1 MSSSEEDGSFATERG
16 RRKVEEDSDISSD
29 SVYEDD
35 TSDDDDS
42 LRIGDSDEDVDAED
56 NGCDQHDK
64 EGQEDEDGDDDD
76 NDDDDNDDD
85 DDEPL
90 AAKAVSKPAHDPRRL
105 PPSSSSRPLLKPNQD
120 RALAAPILNG
130 NDDEDDS
137 EDDDLPLAAQ
147 MKSPSPDHRRANVK
161 KEIKQVVKKEA
172 KNGVTQ
178 GGKKVTS
185 GAVKKK
191 VLKKESKGKGKPEP
205 MIKKVERKPRAKKE
219 VNADDLAPNRKF
231 EHPGQ
236 RRETPGVNDPLRL
249 FYESMYHERIKLKK
263 PSVLAETWMMHNG
276 LLSLG
281 ASAKAFA
288 ARRK

>member
-1 MSSSEEDGSFATERG
+1 MSSSDEDGSFATKGG

-42 LRIGDSDEDVDAED
+42 LRIGDSDDEADAED
-56 NGCDQHDK
+56 DSDDQLDK
-64 EGQEDEDGDDDD
+64 EGQREEEDGDDDD
-76 NDDDDNDDD
+76 SDD

-90 AAKAVSKPAHDPRRL
+90 AAKAGSKPAHDPRKL
-105 PPSSSSRPLLKPNQD
+105 PPSSSSCPVAKLNQD
-120 RALAAPILNG
+120 RALAAPILTG

-147 MKSPSPDHRRANVK
+147 MKSPSPEHRRANVK

-178 GGKKVTS
+178 GGNKMARV
-185 GAVKKK
+185 AVKKK
-191 VLKKESKGKGKPEP
+191 VLKESKGKGKPEP

-219 VNADDLAPNRKF
+219 ANADDVAPNRKF

-276 LLSLG
+276 LLSPG

-288 ARRK
+288 ARKK